1 MKIDLA
7 PRINGKP
14 LLSSSYKEEKQI
26 ALVFT
31 NSTYYGT

>member
-14 LLSSSYKEEKQI
+14 LLSSNYKKEKLT

-31 NSTYYGT
+31 NSMYYGT